1 MHPPG
6 ADTVL
11 VRHGDIN
18 TKSNAVKG
26 QMLGSLLENI
36 EAILAAR
43 DVPGTVEKRWDR
55 PIVRT
60 DKAHVEAATAVTADA
75 FGVVSASP
83 AVAIT
88 PEREAI
94 YDVLERTARAH
105 YDGGTFA
112 VEARRADK
120 SRPYTSEDLA
130 REAGDRIW
138 QAVED
143 EFEPAVDLD
152 DPDLEFGVEVRRE
165 VAYVYLESRDG
176 PGGLPLGSQARM
188 VALISGGIDS
198 PVAAYEMMRRGV
210 PIVPVYISLGQYGG
224 VDHEARALETVG
236 TLSRFAPTLEMTVYR
251 VDAGDVV
258 DELVNS
264 MEQGRMLSLRR
275 FFYRVGETI
284 ADIVDASGI
293 VTGEAIGQKSSQ
305 TARNIGVTSPASRL
319 PVHRPLLTW
328 DKHQIVDRAREI
340 GTFTDSTIDAGCNRV
355 VPDQVETNA
364 HYDRLLEAEP
374 DDLLERAEQAARD
387 ADLIEP

>member
-1 MHPPG
+1 
-6 ADTVL
+6 
-11 VRHGDIN
+11 
-18 TKSNAVKG
+18 
-26 QMLGSLLENI
+26 
-36 EAILAAR
+36 
-43 DVPGTVEKRWDR
+43 
-55 PIVRT
+55 
-60 DKAHVEAATAVTADA
+60 
-75 FGVVSASP
+75 
-83 AVAIT
+83 
-88 PEREAI
+88 
-94 YDVLERTARAH
+94 
-105 YDGGTFA
+105 
-112 VEARRADK
+112 
-120 SRPYTSEDLA
+120 
-130 REAGDRIW
+130 
-138 QAVED
+138 
-143 EFEPAVDLD
+143 
-152 DPDLEFGVEVRRE
+152 
-165 VAYVYLESRDG
+165 
-176 PGGLPLGSQARM
+176 
-188 VALISGGIDS
+188 
-198 PVAAYEMMRRGV
+198 
-210 PIVPVYISLGQYGG
+210 
-224 VDHEARALETVG
+224 VG